1 MEGEGLRLSEGQEGE
16 AEQRWLSHHAH
27 PPALRYGA
35 VQALDGAADG
45 ALYSDLS
52 SDLQGVGLSSPCTS
66 PATHAAAVPASS
78 HGQPTLLANAT
89 QRCAGHRRYQVPPAG
104 VPSAEEGPKLGPS
117 NN

>member
-1 MEGEGLRLSEGQEGE
+1 MEGE
-16 AEQRWLSHHAH
+16 AEEGRQRSAVCLIMRTR
-27 PPALRYGA
+27 PALRYGA

-45 ALYSDLS
+45 ALYSDL
-52 SDLQGVGLSSPCTS
+52 QGVGRTAPCTS
-66 PATHAAAVPASS
+66 PATHAAAVQASS
-78 HGQPTLLANAT
+78 HGEPTHLSDAT